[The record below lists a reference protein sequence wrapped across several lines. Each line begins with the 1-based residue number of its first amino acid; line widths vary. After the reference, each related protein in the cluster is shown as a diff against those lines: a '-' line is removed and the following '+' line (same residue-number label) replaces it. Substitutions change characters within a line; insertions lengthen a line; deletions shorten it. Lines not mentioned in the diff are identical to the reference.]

1 MTRKSVE
8 HWKEAV
14 WSVEWKQSG
23 VLQGKSVEYW
33 KERPWSTARNESWVQ
48 KGKGLK
54 EKSMKYW
61 RGEGLRTDRN
71 ECLQLRVLEERM
83 EGVLCVLKG
92 TSSYRK

>member
-1 MTRKSVE
+1 MTGKSVE

-33 KERPWSTARNESWVQ
+33 KERPWYTARNERWVQ

-54 EKSMKYW
+54 GKSMKY
-61 RGEGLRTDRN
+61 GGD
-71 ECLQLRVLEERM
+71 
-83 EGVLCVLKG
+83 KG
-92 TSSYRK
+92 